1 MKRRDARKA
10 AEDASEDACGDDAGS
25 GGEQRLDRW
34 LWHARFYKT
43 RSLAAGA
50 VENGRVAVNGARA
63 KPARAV
69 HRGDVIVLAQGGRDV
84 EVEVLAL
91 PVRRGPAPEAR
102 SCYRESASSVARG
115 IEWQIQHRL
124 AALAV
129 PRSDG
134 RPDKKARREL
144 IDLARRQGRS

>member
-1 MKRRDARKA
+1 MSRRDARKA
-10 AEDASEDACGDDAGS
+10 GGEAAEEAAAD

-43 RSLAAGA
+43 RSLAAA
-50 VENGRVAVNGARA
+50 QVANGRVAVNGARA

-69 HRGDVIVLAQGGRDV
+69 HPGDVIVLQQNGREV
-84 EVEVLAL
+84 EVEVIAL

-102 SCYRESASSVARG
+102 AAYRESAASVARG
-115 IEWQIQHRL
+115 LEWQVQHRL

-144 IDLARRQGRS
+144 IDLARRQGGR